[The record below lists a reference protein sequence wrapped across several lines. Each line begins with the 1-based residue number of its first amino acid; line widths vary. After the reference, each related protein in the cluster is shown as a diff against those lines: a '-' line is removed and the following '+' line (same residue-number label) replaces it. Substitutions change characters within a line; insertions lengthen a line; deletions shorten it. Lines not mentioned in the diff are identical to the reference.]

1 MLTALLHHK
10 FPLRVYWQED
20 DARENWHHDDDD
32 DDEVFRIGKK
42 MVRKRIGEIIV
53 MVVGTD
59 LMCGRR
65 HRENVFYN
73 REEAREVRRE
83 EFVTLMPL
91 LRFSC
96 CGSRRTS
103 FEWRGRVLAL
113 RVYSSSLPLLVPGLP
128 TEE

>member
-1 MLTALLHHK
+1 MG
-10 FPLRVYWQED
+10 
-20 DARENWHHDDDD
+20 REMMMM
-32 DDEVFRIGKK
+32 RRRR
-42 MVRKRIGEIIV
+42 RKRNWEEEEEEERETIIV
-53 MVVGTD
+53 VVGTD

-65 HRENVFYN
+65 NRENVFYN

-83 EFVTLMPL
+83 EFVTLMPLL

>member
-1 MLTALLHHK
+1 
-10 FPLRVYWQED
+10 LRIHGQG
-20 DARENWHHDDDD
+20 
-32 DDEVFRIGKK
+32 DDEEEEEEELGR
-42 MVRKRIGEIIV
+42 RRRRRERETIV

-65 HRENVFYN
+65 NRENVFYN

-96 CGSRRTS
+96 CCGSRRTS

-113 RVYSSSLPLLVPGLP
+113 RVYSSSLPLLVPSLP

>member
-1 MLTALLHHK
+1 MG
-10 FPLRVYWQED
+10 
-20 DARENWHHDDDD
+20 REMI
-32 DDEVFRIGKK
+32 RRRR
-42 MVRKRIGEIIV
+42 RKRNWEEEEEEEEERETIIV
-53 MVVGTD
+53 VVGTD

-65 HRENVFYN
+65 NRENVFYN
-73 REEAREVRRE
+73 KEEAREVRRE
-83 EFVTLMPL
+83 EFVTLMPLL

-128 TEE
+128 REE